1 MASPS
6 GRGGEGPVG
15 GTAAQHREY
24 SVRAEFEKELL
35 SPCPPCMNVLLF
47 AVGSRDSVA
56 PFVQIAKLLVDYGH
70 RVRLATHDAFRSWI
84 EREANGVFEFFPLA
98 DQPGTLVN
106 YMTAHEGR
114 VFPKNWQELQN
125 MLLSIPQNQEM
136 IRRLVSSTLPA
147 ATSSAAQTHSDS
159 SDSDDVDEEAS
170 SLQYFPS

>member
-1 MASPS
+1 
-6 GRGGEGPVG
+6 
-15 GTAAQHREY
+15 
-24 SVRAEFEKELL
+24 
-35 SPCPPCMNVLLF
+35 MNVLLF

-125 MLLSIPQNQEM
+125 MLLSIPQNSKEFVR
-136 IRRLVSSTLPA
+136 ILRNPEPVVLIL
-147 ATSSAAQTHSDS
+147 
-159 SDSDDVDEEAS
+159 
-170 SLQYFPS
+170 